1 MRTMVP
7 LWGVEGGRGAS
18 RYAGGGTNVRDV
30 FFAGEVRRVASFSS
44 DFLNYGRRL
53 TPSSAIDVN
62 GLFLGSAIV
71 GGEFVGFWSGH
82 DGDCGK
88 E

>member
-30 FFAGEVRRVASFSS
+30 FFAGEVCRVASFSS
-44 DFLNYGRRL
+44 
-53 TPSSAIDVN
+53 
-62 GLFLGSAIV
+62 
-71 GGEFVGFWSGH
+71 EF
-82 DGDCGK
+82 
-88 E
+88 